1 MGCIK
6 IDSKLQKSEEVAEFF
21 SFLLFEAR
29 NVLPR
34 LSLPKILIA
43 KLRPGLDSSIIA
55 TSIISRF
62 SEIGIPTG
70 PLENGQSNVME
81 GFAKIMSE
89 EFVDAIQSDMRVDAA
104 VDSGMLVTAA
114 GASAAGPVT
123 TTGANPAPHTAT
135 GVAT

>member
-6 IDSKLQKSEEVAEFF
+6 IDNKLQKSEEIAEFF
-21 SFLLFEAR
+21 SFLLFETR

-34 LSLPKILIA
+34 LSIPKILIG

-62 SEIGIPTG
+62 NEIGIPNG
-70 PLENGQSNVME
+70 PLENGSPNVME
-81 GFAKIMSE
+81 GFAKIMAE

-104 VDSGMLVTAA
+104 VDQGMIVTAA
-114 GASAAGPVT
+114 GANAAGPVA
-123 TTGANPAPHTAT
+123 TTGANPALHTAT
-135 GVAT
+135 GIAT

>member
-6 IDSKLQKSEEVAEFF
+6 IDSKLQKSEEIAEFF

-29 NVLPR
+29 NILPR

-62 SEIGIPTG
+62 NEIGIPTG
-70 PLENGQSNVME
+70 PLENGNSNVME
-81 GFAKIMSE
+81 GFAKIISE
-89 EFVDAIQSDMRVDAA
+89 EIVDAIQGDMRVDAA
-104 VDSGMLVTAA
+104 VDSGMIVTAA